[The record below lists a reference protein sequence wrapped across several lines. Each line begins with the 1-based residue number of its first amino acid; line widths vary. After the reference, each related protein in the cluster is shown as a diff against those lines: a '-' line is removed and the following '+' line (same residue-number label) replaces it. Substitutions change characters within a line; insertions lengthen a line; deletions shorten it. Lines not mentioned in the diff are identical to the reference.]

1 MSNIINYYETIPRE
15 FLDDMGPN
23 PNFEL
28 HRMKLPFRA
37 CVVASSG
44 GGKTNFITH
53 LIHLF
58 CKGKGSFNDI
68 TVVCKDKTEPLYR
81 YLASKS
87 DSIQIKEGQHELPDL
102 DKINKEETHLII
114 LDDLQMD
121 KNQERLAQFYI
132 RGRKKNVSIL
142 YLAQNYYYI
151 PLVIRGNCN
160 YLILLKLGNNR
171 EIASILKTNGLAIDK
186 DQLLKMYKYSTSEQF
201 TPLIVD
207 IESGDDL
214 KKYRKGLTQYLNPDD
229 FV

>member
-1 MSNIINYYETIPRE
+1 MINFYETIPKH
-15 FLDDMGPN
+15 FLDDTGSN

-28 HRMKLPFRA
+28 HRMKIPFRA

-44 GGKTNFITH
+44 GGKTNFITN

-58 CKGKGSFNDI
+58 CKGKSGTFHDI
-68 TVVCKDKTEPLYR
+68 TVICKDKTEPLYK

-87 DSIQIKEGQHELPDL
+87 DSLQVKEGQESLPDL
-102 DKINKEETHLII
+102 DKIDKEQTHLII

-121 KNQERLAQFYI
+121 KHQERLAQFYI

-171 EIASILKTNGLAIDK
+171 EISSILKTNGLAIDK
-186 DQLLKMYKYSTSEQF
+186 EQLLKMYKYATSEQF

-214 KKYRKGLTQYLNPDD
+214 KKYRRGLTEYLNSED
-229 FV
+229 FK